1 MQHIT
6 SDEMDAISRTR
17 KGGPTA
23 DETEAYLRGLHKTYA
38 PDLPRKLFDR
48 AYGRAYDEGHSSGY
62 ANVENCLDDYIGLI
76 YGVMSDLGI
85 DLAGTY
91 GNQS

>member
-23 DETEAYLRGLHKTYA
+23 DETEAYLRGLHERYA
-38 PDLPRKLFDR
+38 PSLPRKLFDR

-62 ANVENCLDDYIGLI
+62 ANVESCLNDYIEFV
-76 YGVMSDLGI
+76 YQVAADLGI
-85 DLAGTY
+85 DPDGTY
-91 GNQS
+91 GNQQ